1 MAKNYMIIGISYDWI
16 RKVYVWRTDYMTREM
31 FIHRLAI
38 NSIYAKDSSILAKRL
53 SGFSNVEL
61 DMILNKSIGYDYHKS
76 GYILVTKIKDVIS
89 EVDIDSMEAEIEAE
103 RLRILEHKARVKAK
117 IAAEQRSQKS
127 EFRRGPV
134 AYTSHTKFSKYFRNP
149 RLGRVKRQG
158 SIVEYKEFM
167 TPDMGYKNLP
177 CFDDRKR
184 HYDKSWK
191 SSYKVKKQW
200 MKHQDRHI
208 DTYDSSVNR
217 VDLFKDLE
225 AS

>member
-1 MAKNYMIIGISYDWI
+1 MVKNYMIIRLGYDWI
-16 RKVYVWRTDYMTREM
+16 RKVYTWRTEYMTREM
-31 FIHRLAI
+31 FIHRIAI
-38 NSIYAKDSSILAKRL
+38 NLTYAKDDSILAKRL

-61 DMILNKSIGYDYHKS
+61 DMIMTRDLGYDYHKS
-76 GYILVTKIKDVIS
+76 GYILVTKVKDVIC
-89 EVDIDSMEAEIEAE
+89 EVDIDSMATEIENE
-103 RLRILEHKARVKAK
+103 RLRILEHRAKVKAK
-117 IAAEQRSQKS
+117 YAAENRSQHS

-134 AYTSHTKFSKYFRNP
+134 AYTSHVKFSKYFRNP

-177 CFDDRKR
+177 CWDDRKR
-184 HYDKSWK
+184 HNDRSWK

-200 MKHQDRHI
+200 MKHQNRHI
-208 DTYDSSVNR
+208 STYDSSVKR
-217 VDLFKDLE
+217 VDLFEDLE